1 MNTIE
6 AINILTELKSLEK
19 DITKIEAYTLAINA
33 LNSIDE
39 INNKIKSANNIL
51 DETIACQTI
60 KMEIA
65 DTDTD
70 KDINTYLDA
79 CDTKNIC
86 EQIKEI
92 LSK

>member
-39 INNKIKSANNIL
+39 LNNKIKSANNIL

-65 DTDTD
+65 DTD
-70 KDINTYLDA
+70 KDVNTYLDA
-79 CDTKNIC
+79 CDTKTIC